1 MGEETGRLS
10 RRQFVGAAAGAAAVA
25 AASTLPGRA
34 FGAGTGGIVPQKRLG
49 IQLFTIRDAVPRLNG
64 ATMGQLSDDPTAPL
78 VPLPGGF
85 RAVFET
91 LASYGYK
98 EIEFAGY
105 TQGANGPI
113 TFEEI
118 RALLDEYQLKAV
130 GTHLG
135 LGNLLNPTTRAVE
148 FERAQ
153 ILGLTWVGTAN
164 YPLTNFPPGTTGQN
178 TDTPANWL
186 LAAERFTEI
195 GEAAKAVG
203 LKLYQHTH
211 QNEYAF
217 FSPTVLTEETA
228 HLQGVRRYQYFL
240 DNVRSFKS
248 QMDVYWANVAK
259 LQFTS
264 WTGLDGTVHTGH
276 LRPAGAVPGPAGE
289 VRPLPHQG
297 RASPSGSG
305 LTFVDVGDG
314 IIDYRTWISTTEHRS
329 KHNYIV
335 ERDNAPGGSADPG
348 RSLQFRE
355 AERRVPALAHLVHPL
370 PGAPRRAAPPHLL
383 RALREWQMSKRPR
396 LGARPVRGR
405 RETARKPV
413 LRAGRRRE

>member
-1 MGEETGRLS
+1 MEKEYSLN

-25 AASTLPGRA
+25 ALGSVPGRA
-34 FGAGTGGIVPQKRLG
+34 FGAGTGGLVPQKRLG
-49 IQLFTIRDAVPRLNG
+49 IQLFTVRDAVPRLNG

-113 TFEEI
+113 TIEEI

-148 FERAQ
+148 FERAN

-164 YPLTNFPPGTTGQN
+164 YPLTNFPPGTTGQT

-203 LKLYQHTH
+203 LKFYQHTH

-228 HLQGVRRYQYFL
+228 HLQGVRRYQYLL

-264 WTGLDGTVHTGH
+264 WTGLDGTVHADIFDP
-276 LRPAGAVPGPAGE
+276 LAQYLAQPAKYAHFHIKDGV
-289 VRPLPHQG
+289 
-297 RASPSGSG
+297 PSGSG

-314 IIDYRTWISTTEHRS
+314 IIDYHTWISTTEHRS

-335 ERDNAPGGSADPG
+335 ERDNAPGGSSDPG
-348 RSLQFRE
+348 RSLRS
-355 AERRVPALAHLVHPL
+355 ARRS
-370 PGAPRRAAPPHLL
+370 AAYLL
-383 RALREWQMSKRPR
+383 SL
-396 LGARPVRGR
+396 
-405 RETARKPV
+405 T
-413 LRAGRRRE
+413 